1 MKFQNII
8 LLILILLCYSK
19 GFSQGS
25 KINVKSLTK
34 KYSEFLDKDS
44 ELIFIDAYRTIEKND
59 SSFILKIYNPD
70 KLVLTNYETFSDE
83 NIINLEGKCKEWYDN
98 GNLWKEGQYKNN
110 NKSGTWN
117 FFSHL
122 DGTLEKYGNFE
133 NGIEE
138 GKWYNLDLIGRV
150 TTEYFYRD
158 GKLDGDYLRFDTLG
172 SVFHKKVFKEG
183 IEIENQIIDS
193 LYYTDEL
200 TDADEKAIL
209 KMCSNYSGNKREK
222 CSDSEYLRH
231 IYGNISYP
239 KKARHEGIQGKALL
253 RFIID
258 KTGKITEL
266 TVLRGICT
274 EIEKEC
280 IKVIKKS
287 PKWIPAIHNGVP
299 IKMSFNMPVNFRLE

>member
-1 MKFQNII
+1 MKFQNIV

-193 LYYTDEL
+193 LYYTLGFD
-200 TDADEKAIL
+200 
-209 KMCSNYSGNKREK
+209 NN
-222 CSDSEYLRH
+222 
-231 IYGNISYP
+231 
-239 KKARHEGIQGKALL
+239 
-253 RFIID
+253 
-258 KTGKITEL
+258 
-266 TVLRGICT
+266 
-274 EIEKEC
+274 
-280 IKVIKKS
+280 
-287 PKWIPAIHNGVP
+287 
-299 IKMSFNMPVNFRLE
+299 